1 MATLRVLIGVLLA
14 GVVTPARADGVS
26 RWAVHIE
33 EASARFDVPAA
44 WIARVMHAESRGR
57 TEWAGRPI
65 TSAAGAMG
73 LMQLMPGTW
82 RDMRERLQLGDDPH
96 QPRDNILAGA
106 FYLRLMYD
114 RFGYPGLF
122 AAYNAGPARYARYLL
137 TGEPLP
143 RETRAYLAD
152 VSGPR
157 EAPPRKPSTS
167 PPSVRTLF
175 FTLQSETVSAGT
187 SGRADL
193 FVR

>member
-1 MATLRVLIGVLLA
+1 MDALKVLLTLL
-14 GVVTPARADGVS
+14 VTGAALPAKAEVS
-26 RWAVHIE
+26 RWAADIE
-33 EASARFDVPAA
+33 AASARFDVPAA

-122 AAYNAGPARYARYLL
+122 AAYNAGPARYARHLL

-152 VSGPR
+152 VVGPG
-157 EAPPRKPSTS
+157 EAAPPKPPNS
-167 PPSVRTLF
+167 PPSVRLF
-175 FTLQSETVSAGT
+175 FALQSEPVSGGK
-187 SGRADL
+187 SVRADM

>member
-1 MATLRVLIGVLLA
+1 MAALTLLLA
-14 GVVTPARADGVS
+14 VAVTRAALPAKAEVS
-26 RWAVHIE
+26 RWASHIE

-65 TSAAGAMG
+65 TSPAGAMG

-82 RDMRERLQLGDDPH
+82 REMRARLQLGDDPH

-106 FYLRLMYD
+106 LYLRLLYD

-122 AAYNAGPARYARYLL
+122 AAYNAGPARYARHLV

-143 RETRAYLAD
+143 RETRDYVAH
-152 VSGPR
+152 VGGPR
-157 EAPPRKPSTS
+157 EAAPPKAPIS

-175 FTLQSETVSAGT
+175 FALQSKPASAGK

-193 FVR
+193 FAY